1 MTTRARPLALGLLAL
16 GLLLL
21 AGCDAGATERLEAGE
36 DGVFGV
42 ALEEPVAKPDVVL
55 TDHHGEPFDLRAETD
70 GELTL
75 AFFGYASCPDICP
88 VHMANLTSVFDRLP
102 STITDRI
109 NVLFVTTDPARD
121 TPEALEVFMGSF
133 DDDFVGLT
141 GDLDDIV
148 GLMTALNLPRP
159 VFEEPDDDGF
169 YEVGHPAQ
177 VLAFLPD
184 DDHAH
189 YAYPWGTRQ
198 SDFTHDLRALVD
210 GVAAAR
216 D

>member
-1 MTTRARPLALGLLAL
+1 MVARRLAPALLAL
-16 GLLLL
+16 GLVLL
-21 AGCDAGATERLEAGE
+21 AGCETSGADGLEAGS
-36 DGVFGV
+36 DGILGV
-42 ALEEPVAKPDVVL
+42 PLEEPVAKPDVVL

-75 AFFGYASCPDICP
+75 VFFGYASCPDICP
-88 VHMANLTSVFDRLP
+88 VHLANLSAVFDRLP
-102 STITDRI
+102 STVTDRV

-121 TPEALEVFMGSF
+121 TPEALEAFMASF

-148 GLMTALNLPRP
+148 EAMTALNLPRP
-159 VFEEPDDDGF
+159 VHEEPDDDGF

-177 VLAFLPD
+177 VLAFLPE

-198 SDFTHDLRALVD
+198 ADFTQDLRALVD
-210 GVAAAR
+210 GAAAAR